1 MTDPNLSINNGDMS
15 SLNLKIFSQAL
26 QEVFNEVG
34 VTATTVR
41 PLDPAE
47 GQFELVSS
55 LGLTGDIQGYLII
68 KSSLKSATRF
78 VEIMT
83 SHMGMEME
91 ENGFGA
97 YHKAA
102 IAEITNQI
110 SGRATMILSEEG
122 FDCSITPP
130 TIVTGSNIFMQIPN
144 LEMSA
149 SEKIEGDFGF
159 FGLFIGIKN
168 VKKLDSHS

>member
-1 MTDPNLSINNGDMS
+1 MS
-15 SLNLKIFSQAL
+15 KLNLKIFSKAL

-34 VTATTVR
+34 VSETSVV
-41 PLDPAE
+41 PMDSSQN
-47 GQFELVSS
+47 QFELVSS
-55 LGLTGDIQGYLII
+55 LGITGDIQGYLI
-68 KSSLKSATRF
+68 LKAELRSAKRF

-83 SHMGMEME
+83 SHMGMDLE
-91 ENGFGA
+91 EEGFGTI
-97 YHKAA
+97 HKAA

-110 SGRATMILSEEG
+110 SGRATMLLSDEG

-144 LEMSA
+144 LDMTL
-149 SEKIEGDFGF
+149 SERIEGSFGF

-168 VKKLDSHS
+168 VK